1 MAGLAVF
8 DLDGTL
14 HHTEKALLPA
24 IRMTLEELGVTGIS
38 DQRINSLYGEPL
50 EVFVTELFGGR
61 GGDVRTFR
69 EGIRRHQRKTLPIC
83 GELYPGVPE
92 MLSRSETSG
101 WTLAVLSNAGL
112 DYIELVTNT
121 LKIRKHFA
129 FLRGREGAEPA
140 KTARLL
146 GLMETSGCT
155 GAVMCGDR
163 YHDIRAA
170 KDVGVPSIGCAYGY
184 GTPGET
190 ATADYIVHA
199 AGEISEILEELI
211 TESDTSWFE

>member
-1 MAGLAVF
+1 MSGLAVF

-24 IRMTLEELGVTGIS
+24 IRMTLEELGVTDIS
-38 DQRINSLYGEPL
+38 DRRINSLYGEPL
-50 EVFVTELFGGR
+50 EVFATELLGGR
-61 GGDVRTFR
+61 GTDVQAFR
-69 EGIRRHQRKTLPIC
+69 EGIRRHQRATLPTC

-92 MLSRSETSG
+92 MLSNAVTSG
-101 WTLAVLSNAGL
+101 LTLAILSNAGV

-121 LKIRKHFA
+121 MSIREHFTY
-129 FLRGREGAEPA
+129 LRGRDGAEPA

-146 GLMETSGCT
+146 GLMEISGCPVT
-155 GAVMCGDR
+155 VMCGDR

-170 KDVGVPSIGCAYGY
+170 KDLGVPSIGCAYGY

-190 ATADYIVHA
+190 AGADYIVHT
-199 AGEISEILEELI
+199 AGEISGILEEMFNEYG
-211 TESDTSWFE
+211 T

>member
-24 IRMTLEELGVTGIS
+24 IRMTLEELGVTDIS

-50 EVFVTELFGGR
+50 EVFATELLGGR
-61 GGDVRTFR
+61 GSDIKSFR
-69 EGIRRHQRKTLPIC
+69 EGIRRHQRETLPVY

-92 MLSRSETSG
+92 MLSQAVNSG
-101 WTLAVLSNAGL
+101 WTLAILSNAGL
-112 DYIELVTNT
+112 TYIELVTTT
-121 LKIRKHFA
+121 LNIRDF
-129 FLRGREGAEPA
+129 FRYFRGRDGGEPS

-146 GLMETSGCT
+146 GLMETSGGT

-170 KDVGVPSIGCAYGY
+170 KDLGVPSIGCAYGY
-184 GTPGET
+184 GSSVET
-190 ATADYIVHA
+190 SEADHIVRTV
-199 AGEISEILEELI
+199 GEISDVLMGLL
-211 TESDTSWFE
+211 S